1 MNYKVYLYFEGLQF
15 IKRSGIGKAFKH
27 QTKALQ
33 SAHVKYTVDK
43 DDHFD
48 ILHINTVG
56 PKSEMII
63 SKSIKEGKKI
73 IYHAHTTE
81 EDFRDSFI
89 FSNHI
94 SGIFKKRLQKLY
106 GMADVVITP
115 TPYSKSLLEG
125 YGLEQPIYAISNG
138 IDLKRF
144 KKSKANARIFYE
156 YFNFKPTDFVVVS
169 VGHYF
174 KRKGIIDY
182 IEMARLNPH
191 IKFVWFGHTPASSIQ
206 KDVRTAF
213 KDLPNNLYL
222 PGYMDGDIISGA
234 YSGANLFMFM
244 SYEETEGIVV
254 LEALASEIQVIVRD
268 IPVYADWLEDG
279 VSCYKAQDLDGF
291 QQLLDSAYHEN
302 LSPTITNGYEL
313 AKARDLSV
321 IGKQLQ
327 EVYEFTLTLPQR
339 DLNS

>member
-1 MNYKVYLYFEGLQF
+1 MNYRVYLYFEGLQL

-43 DDHFD
+43 EEHFD

-56 PKSEMII
+56 PLSEMIL
-63 SKSIKEGKKI
+63 SKSIKDGKKI

-106 GMADVVITP
+106 GMADVIITP
-115 TPYSKSLLEG
+115 TPYSKKLLEG
-125 YGLEQPIYAISNG
+125 YGITQPIFAISNG
-138 IDLKRF
+138 IDLKKF
-144 KKSKANARIFYE
+144 KRSKANARIFRE
-156 YFNFKPTDFVVVS
+156 YFNFKSTDFVVVS

-174 KRKGIIDY
+174 KRKGIIDF
-182 IEMARLNPH
+182 IEMAKNNPNV
-191 IKFVWFGHTPASSIQ
+191 KFVWFGHTPPASIQ
-206 KDVRTAF
+206 KDVRQAF
-213 KDLPNNLYL
+213 KDLPDNLYM

-234 YSGANLFMFM
+234 YSGSDLFMFM

-254 LEALASEIQVIVRD
+254 LEALASEIQVIIRD
-268 IPVYADWLEDG
+268 IPVYSDWMIDQET
-279 VSCYKAQDLDGF
+279 CYKACDLTQF
-291 QQLLDSAYHEN
+291 QNLLDRAVAKDLPSTVAC
-302 LSPTITNGYEL
+302 GYEL
-313 AKARDLSV
+313 AKARDLSM
-321 IGKQLQ
+321 IGKQLK
-327 EVYEFTLTLPQR
+327 EVYDYTLSLPKR
-339 DLNS
+339 D